1 MNLIQKGTAEM
12 SKNRRNH
19 SAAFKAKVALAA
31 LKGDKTMS
39 ELSSFYTLH
48 PAQIQKWKKQLL
60 DGSKDVFGSSE
71 KERKHYESE
80 VKELHAKIGQLTM
93 ERDFLSK
100 AFGR

>member
-1 MNLIQKGTAEM
+1 M

-39 ELSSFYTLH
+39 ELSSFYVLN

-60 DGSKDVFGSSE
+60 DGSKDVFGASE

>member
-1 MNLIQKGTAEM
+1 M
-12 SKNRRNH
+12 SKTRRKH
-19 SAAFKAKVALAA
+19 SATFKAKVALSE

-39 ELSSFYTLH
+39 ELSLFYTLH

-60 DGSKDVFGSSE
+60 EGSKEVFGSSE
-71 KERKHYESE
+71 KERKQYESE
-80 VKELHAKIGQLTM
+80 VTELHAKIGQLTV